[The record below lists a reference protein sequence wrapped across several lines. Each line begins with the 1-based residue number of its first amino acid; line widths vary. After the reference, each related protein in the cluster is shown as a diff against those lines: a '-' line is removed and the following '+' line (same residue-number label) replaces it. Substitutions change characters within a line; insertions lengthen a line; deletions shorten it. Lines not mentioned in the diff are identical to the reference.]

1 MNRPRRA
8 AAAKP
13 QGHYAATTSP
23 AKRRK
28 ASDSASASARK
39 KGKQKAQPQPLLD
52 GIGLPMPGPVPAVPI
67 PVITPAPLDPA
78 ALALDLNKSYEG
90 KITPPVRPKR
100 QPRWQQPAANPIIR
114 IENTPNGWNDKEPD
128 LDPDDLV
135 AQIARCRE
143 RISDNIMT
151 RTFHHR
157 LRDLLQKQQSRD
169 AMMALEPAG
178 LSWAVVLRLQT
189 LQGSLAW
196 LQSEND
202 KYELVANVT
211 NIMAAY
217 RSGQLRWNP
226 GLVTYWSRGAQLCHP
241 RPFRWD
247 EFKIINAQYAGH
259 TGFWVEGLQGPGP
272 GDQMAEWIATPMPG
286 YGQFAAYMTI
296 AVQLPDSTIVP
307 SGAFNPVQPS
317 LPSFLDFMDDTG
329 SCTMQINKSDM
340 DDLIVDNRDP
350 LGNDPP
356 LPPLLG
362 CMPILVA
369 NGSVSN
375 LICRQFEVNMYDS
388 VAVDFLSVLWHPV
401 QVLIYDDTNVQAHT
415 RLNGPWPRHRMYS
428 ASAPDGSSYSYFGDV
443 HTRFLN
449 VPTVGPVQMTSALP
463 DNALDPVPAA
473 GGKAAAGAGP
483 AAGAGAGAVAGGGGA
498 GGKAAP

>member
-1 MNRPRRA
+1 
-8 AAAKP
+8 
-13 QGHYAATTSP
+13 
-23 AKRRK
+23 
-28 ASDSASASARK
+28 
-39 KGKQKAQPQPLLD
+39 
-52 GIGLPMPGPVPAVPI
+52 
-67 PVITPAPLDPA
+67 
-78 ALALDLNKSYEG
+78 
-90 KITPPVRPKR
+90 
-100 QPRWQQPAANPIIR
+100 
-114 IENTPNGWNDKEPD
+114 
-128 LDPDDLV
+128 
-135 AQIARCRE
+135 
-143 RISDNIMT
+143 
-151 RTFHHR
+151 
-157 LRDLLQKQQSRD
+157 
-169 AMMALEPAG
+169 
-178 LSWAVVLRLQT
+178 
-189 LQGSLAW
+189 
-196 LQSEND
+196 
-202 KYELVANVT
+202 
-211 NIMAAY
+211 
-217 RSGQLRWNP
+217 
-226 GLVTYWSRGAQLCHP
+226 
-241 RPFRWD
+241 
-247 EFKIINAQYAGH
+247 
-259 TGFWVEGLQGPGP
+259 
-272 GDQMAEWIATPMPG
+272 
-286 YGQFAAYMTI
+286 MTI

-463 DNALDPVPAA
+463 DNALDPVPVA

-483 AAGAGAGAVAGGGGA
+483 AAGGGGGGGGGA